1 MDQKTG
7 QPLSGQGS
15 GSPLAPGRVRRGT
28 TEYPLGSSFNIDSI
42 STSSRMLQLLSL
54 LPDPSKNE
62 GKSEYLNPRTQ
73 SGNCSRARGAL
84 FLGTCIK
91 VVSTSVSQV

>member
-7 QPLSGQGS
+7 QLLSGQGS
-15 GSPLAPGRVRRGT
+15 GSPLAPGKVRQGT
-28 TEYPLGSSFNIDSI
+28 IEYPLGSSFNIDSI

-54 LPDPSKNE
+54 LPDSSKNE